1 MDFKDAAMLRDF
13 TVALLDTISIIKF
26 SISAREA
33 CSADDAL
40 RVFLKANQAISVN
53 SATVKTKTHI
63 RGGAI
68 R

>member
-1 MDFKDAAMLRDF
+1 MLRDF

-26 SISAREA
+26 SISARED
-33 CSADDAL
+33 CSADDAF

-63 RGGAI
+63 REGQ
-68 R
+68 